1 MDKVD
6 LEFVAVIIGVILLF
20 FVLGG
25 IATVITLVYK
35 LLCWLG
41 WGHCYTTC
49 PPVCTLA
56 SSKIIFYKS

>member
-25 IATVITLVYK
+25 IGTLIRLADG

-41 WGHCYTTC
+41 A
-49 PPVCTLA
+49 PSSLPMSSA
-56 SSKIIFYKS
+56 KQSSKKIIL

>member
-20 FVLGG
+20 FALGG
-25 IATVITLVYK
+25 IGTVITLVYR

-41 WGHCYTTC
+41 WGHCNITC
-49 PPVCTLA
+49 PPVCT
-56 SSKIIFYKS
+56 